1 MLSIVRRHL
10 STRSKDAGRITGR
23 LKSIDSISK
32 KGGLFLL
39 RAGQVEPVRE
49 QTSSSEGNAIE
60 SNPYLR
66 LVKCNYSEYKEENR
80 RESGAK
86 SRLPD
91 DKKETRE

>member
-1 MLSIVRRHL
+1 MLKILQRHF
-10 STRSKDAGRITGR
+10 STP
-23 LKSIDSISK
+23 SK
-32 KGGLFLL
+32 KGGLFFL
-39 RAGQVEPVRE
+39 RAGQVEPLRE
-49 QTSSSEGNAIE
+49 RTLSSEGDTIE

-66 LVKCNYSEYKEENR
+66 LVKCNYSEYRGENR